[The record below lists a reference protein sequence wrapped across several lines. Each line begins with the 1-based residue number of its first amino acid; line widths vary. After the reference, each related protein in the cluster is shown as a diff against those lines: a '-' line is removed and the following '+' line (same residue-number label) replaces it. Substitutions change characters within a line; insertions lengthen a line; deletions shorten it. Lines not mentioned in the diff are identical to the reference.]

1 MAKGI
6 KFTQKE
12 DNIVI
17 DAISKYPTN
26 LNYAFEYASSKL
38 VDRSAKGVS
47 QRYYQHLKKTS
58 NALMAT
64 GSSVGVMVNTKNTKR
79 IGRLKP
85 SANLKNKMI
94 ITALSQFSKEKT
106 VLFFLDNL
114 SDKDKITILNKI
126 ISNI

>member
-26 LNYAFEYASSKL
+26 LSYAFEYASGKL
-38 VDRSAKGVS
+38 IDRSTKSVS
-47 QRYYQHLKKTS
+47 QRYYQYLKKTS

-64 GSSVGVMVNTKNTKR
+64 GSSAGVMVNTKNTKR

-85 SANLKNKMI
+85 SVNLKNKMI